1 MCWRAADAAA
11 QARPSVPP
19 GIPTV
24 ESLPFS
30 PALSR
35 MFLASLH
42 QVIADATGAAV
53 TVTAQD
59 AADIEVMHAQQLAA
73 TDMSFL

>member
-1 MCWRAADAAA
+1 
-11 QARPSVPP
+11 
-19 GIPTV
+19 
-24 ESLPFS
+24 
-30 PALSR
+30 